1 MRNWLND
8 VRSYIEPVKLGEVM
22 RSLGLGRVIKSND
35 GGFKE
40 GDLVSDQEGFAVV
53 AVLRLMG

>member
-40 GDLVSDQEGFAVV
+40 GDLVSDPAVV
-53 AVLRLMG
+53 LWV